1 MSSRSYRDSFSRR
14 TRCRFDDLNRAKMR
28 YFSSYRTEREYSK
41 NIWGISPLPVSIEEV
56 GAGKRIK
63 ADILTLVCSLT
74 KGEVG

>member
-1 MSSRSYRDSFSRR
+1 
-14 TRCRFDDLNRAKMR
+14 MR